1 MTCPESVAA
10 SGLHDVQEYVTLALP
25 AIAFVSMPNILP
37 MSDTELQ
44 QRVETLEIRLA
55 HQEAAV
61 DEMTRT
67 LLEQERMLREQA
79 ETLRRLEAQLRA
91 SVPSLIASR
100 DEETPP
106 PHY

>member
-1 MTCPESVAA
+1 
-10 SGLHDVQEYVTLALP
+10 
-25 AIAFVSMPNILP
+25 MP
-37 MSDTELQ
+37 DTELLA
-44 QRVETLEIRLA
+44 RIETLEIRIA

-67 LLEQERMLREQA
+67 LLEQERLLREQA
-79 ETLRRLEAQLRA
+79 DTVRRLEAQLRA

-100 DEETPP
+100 DEEVPP